1 MTIEIRRATH
11 EDMQQFGSL
20 TEYVY
25 AGAYG
30 FGEDN
35 LTTQANQPE
44 WLLCA
49 FDGAKLVASYG
60 TLPFTMRANG
70 NAMALGG
77 VTTVGTLPEYRRRG
91 LLRALTEHAFTEQ
104 REAGPSV
111 TALWASQAAIYQRY
125 GYCVGS
131 VQGNYSIDSV
141 DINLLQEPDPGLSVT
156 RCSLAEGFEDLRQI
170 YREFVAKRF
179 LYLHRSKPLWNNNTL
194 NTDQNSGPVH
204 AAICR
209 NSAGEGVG
217 YVVYTL
223 LPGKVAHRAR
233 AQEIEI
239 RDLTWLDIDVC
250 RALWSFIARHYLVG
264 RVTWHKAPLD
274 DPTPELLVEPRLL
287 HAQQTEG
294 VWFRVVDVA
303 RALNERGYSVDG
315 EIVLGVTA
323 DPLTP
328 WNEGTY
334 HLRVADGIAE
344 VVKTSQQ
351 PEITLPI
358 KSLASVYCGFRRVGQ
373 LANWGLLEGEATAI
387 ARADSLFA
395 TTHAPHCPDNF

>member
-1 MTIEIRRATH
+1 MTIEIRRATP

-49 FDGAKLVASYG
+49 FDGSKLVASYG
-60 TLPFTMRANG
+60 TIPFTMRANG

-91 LLRALTEHAFTEQ
+91 LQRTLTEKAFAQ
-104 REAGPSV
+104 QHEAGAAV

-125 GYCVGS
+125 GYCAGS
-131 VQGNYSIDSV
+131 VQGNYSIDTV
-141 DINLLQEPDPGLSVT
+141 DINLLQPPDPGLSVT
-156 RCSLAEGFEDLRQI
+156 RCSLADGFEDIRQI
-170 YREFVAKRF
+170 YREFVSNRF

-204 AAICR
+204 TAICR

-223 LPGKVAHRAR
+223 NSNKVTHRAR

-250 RALWSFIARHYLVG
+250 RALWAFLARHDLVG
-264 RVTWHKAPLD
+264 RVVWHKVPLD
-274 DPTPELLVEPRLL
+274 DPTPELLMEPRLL
-287 HAQQTEG
+287 HAQHTEG

-303 RALNERGYSVDG
+303 RALTERGYCADG

-323 DPLTP
+323 DRLSP
-328 WNEGTY
+328 WNEGAY
-334 HLRVADGIAE
+334 HLSVADGVAE
-344 VVKTSQQ
+344 VTKTSRTA
-351 PEITLPI
+351 EITFPI
-358 KSLASVYCGFRRVGQ
+358 KSLASAFCGYRRVAQ
-373 LANWGLLEGEATAI
+373 LAHWGLLDGEASAT

-395 TTHAPHCPDNF
+395 TIQAPHCPDNF